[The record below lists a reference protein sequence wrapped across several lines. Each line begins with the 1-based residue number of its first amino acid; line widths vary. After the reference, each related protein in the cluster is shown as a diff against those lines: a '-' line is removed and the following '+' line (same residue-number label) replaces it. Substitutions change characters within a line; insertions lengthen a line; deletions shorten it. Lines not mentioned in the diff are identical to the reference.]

1 MKFVNTAVPIT
12 GTTLNLQ
19 HQKSTT
25 VDTQL
30 EAEKTKHPLSLSDKN
45 TQSK

>member
-1 MKFVNTAVPIT
+1 MKSVHTAVPIT
-12 GTTLNLQ
+12 GTTLTLQ

-30 EAEKTKHPLSLSDKN
+30 DAEKTKHPLTLSDKN
-45 TQSK
+45 TRSK